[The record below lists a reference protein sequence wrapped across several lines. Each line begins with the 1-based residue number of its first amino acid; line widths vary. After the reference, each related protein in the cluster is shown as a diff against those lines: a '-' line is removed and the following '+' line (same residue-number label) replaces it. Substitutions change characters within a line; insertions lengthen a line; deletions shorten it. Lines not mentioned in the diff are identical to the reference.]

1 MPLIIINKNGI
12 DLEEIERM
20 QDEKDTV
27 CLKSQRQTYQ
37 TSITRKEL
45 AENIYS
51 SKEACEYLGIT
62 TQRLSVLV
70 KENKIPLLKN
80 TKHINLFL
88 FNDLYEYKIRKN
100 ILKELRT
107 GKYVIS
113 VSEAVTKEI
122 KRRAESGEQPKSKT
136 HTLVE

>member
-62 TQRLSVLV
+62 KQRLSVLV

-80 TKHINLFL
+80 TKYINLFL
-88 FNDLYEYKIRKN
+88 FNDLYEYKTRKN

-113 VSEAVTKEI
+113 VSESISKEI
-122 KRRAESGEQPKSKT
+122 KRRVESGE
-136 HTLVE
+136 

>member
-51 SKEACEYLGIT
+51 SKEACESLGIT
-62 TQRLSVLV
+62 KQRLSVLV
-70 KENKIPLLKN
+70 KENKISLLKN

-88 FNDLYEYKIRKN
+88 FNDLYEYKTRKN

-113 VSEAVTKEI
+113 VSESVSKEI
-122 KRRAESGEQPKSKT
+122 KRRAESGE
-136 HTLVE
+136 